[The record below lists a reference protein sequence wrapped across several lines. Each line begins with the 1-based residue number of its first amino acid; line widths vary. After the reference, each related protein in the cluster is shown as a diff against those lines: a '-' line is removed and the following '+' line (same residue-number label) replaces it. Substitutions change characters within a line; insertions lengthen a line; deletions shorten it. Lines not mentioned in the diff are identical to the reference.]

1 MAVSVIVT
9 SYNSPATL
17 RECLLS
23 LAGQSC
29 GEIVVADC
37 SDQDPAPSLAR
48 EFPAVNF
55 LRFSPSTPVPVLRWS
70 ALTHT
75 RFDVV
80 LAVEARCV
88 PAAGWVQA
96 LSDAH
101 LRYPTVPAI
110 GGAVHISPRASRFDW
125 GLYFCEYGRFAPP
138 LQEAE
143 SADLSGANLSY
154 KRDALTAES
163 DLLQAG
169 AWETLMHVR
178 WRERGLKLV
187 TIPAA
192 VVFCNSMS
200 RGVALRQ
207 RFHYGRGY
215 AGNRARR
222 WRYLPLS
229 PLLALPLTWRI
240 ARDARRSQYSRNFWA
255 ALPWVLALTVAWS
268 LGELVGYAIG
278 PSRRALNF

>member
-23 LAGQSC
+23 LSGQSYD
-29 GEIVVADC
+29 EIVVADC
-37 SDQDPAPSLAR
+37 SETDPAPSLEP
-48 EFPAVNF
+48 EFPAVKF
-55 LRFSPSTPVPVLRWS
+55 LRFPPRTPVPVLRWS
-70 ALTHT
+70 ALKHT

-88 PAAGWVQA
+88 PASGWVQA

-101 LRYPTVPAI
+101 RRYPAVPAI
-110 GGAVHISPRASRFDW
+110 GGAVDIGPGASRFDR

-138 LQEAE
+138 LNETQ

-154 KRDALTAES
+154 KRDALAGES

-169 AWETLMHVR
+169 TWETLLHVR
-178 WRERGLKLV
+178 WRERGLNLV
-187 TIPAA
+187 TIPAP
-192 VVFCNSMS
+192 VVFYNSMS
-200 RGVALRQ
+200 PAVALRQ
-207 RFHYGRGY
+207 RFHYGRAY

-222 WRYLPLS
+222 WMYLPLS
-229 PLLALPLTWRI
+229 PLLAPLLAWRI
-240 ARDARRSQYSRNFWA
+240 ARDALRSKYSRQFWG
-255 ALPWVLALTVAWS
+255 ALPWVLGLTVAWS
-268 LGELVGYAIG
+268 LGELVGYAKG
-278 PSRRALNF
+278 PPRRALNF